1 MPSDADLQGMR
12 AIVTAALQTAG
23 RELSKF
29 NDKAKEATSAGG
41 GFKQMESV
49 LVGIAKNLT
58 GPVKLAMSAH
68 GGKADLVTAH
78 AQVGK

>member
-1 MPSDADLQGMR
+1 MQTM
-12 AIVTAALQTAG
+12 ITAALQTAG
-23 RELSKF
+23 RELTKF
-29 NDKAKEATSAGG
+29 HDEAKEATSTGG